1 MGGPGVLDP
10 RGLQDQLQ
18 AQLINML
25 NILIKAFY
33 IMTLFGLSACQS
45 LPPIK
50 TVSQVDLDR
59 FMGRWYVIAAIPTLI
74 ETDPYNPVEHYEKNA
89 DGSIATTFSFR
100 QSGFNGPQKI
110 YHPTG
115 FVVPETGNAEWKMQ
129 FIWPFKSEY
138 LIAYL
143 SDDYQ
148 HTIIA
153 RNKRD
158 YVWLMSRTP
167 QIDKDVYAKLVDQ
180 ITSMGYDPRQLRV
193 FPQQYTIKK

>member
-1 MGGPGVLDP
+1 M
-10 RGLQDQLQ
+10 
-18 AQLINML
+18 M
-25 NILIKAFY
+25 NILVKVIC
-33 IMTLFGLSACQS
+33 IMMLLGLSACQN

-50 TVSQVDLDR
+50 TVQQVDLDR
-59 FMGRWYVIAAIPTLI
+59 FMGDWYVIAAIPTLI
-74 ETDPYNPVEHYEKNA
+74 EKDPYNPLERYEKNA

-100 QSGFNGPQKI
+100 QSSFDGPVKT

-115 FVVPETGNAEWKMQ
+115 YVVPDSGNAEWRMQ
-129 FIWPFKSEY
+129 FLWPFKSEY

-167 QIDKDVYAKLVDQ
+167 HLDKETYTNLVLR
-180 ITSMGYDPRQLRV
+180 IEAMGYDVRKLRV
-193 FPQQYTIKK
+193 FPQQNPHTK